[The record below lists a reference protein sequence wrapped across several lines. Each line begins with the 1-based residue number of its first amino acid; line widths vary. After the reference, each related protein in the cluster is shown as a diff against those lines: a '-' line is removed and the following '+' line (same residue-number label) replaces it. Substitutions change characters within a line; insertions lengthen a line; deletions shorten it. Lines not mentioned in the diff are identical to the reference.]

1 MASIL
6 ETETS
11 NLGYNGI
18 KTEISRHS
26 RNVNKGL
33 QTNSDDSKKEIK
45 NNTLSSLAN
54 IKIKQIRLPKILTQ
68 STDVNYNKKI
78 IRLKK
83 NFLKKEEE
91 ESKDKFLITGLENK
105 GIDTNEF
112 KENDNKIKRK
122 DSTLFEVAELLLNAN
137 EIKKKDKSKS
147 KQKLNISLKEEND
160 FFNRMSIRKK
170 PKNIEK
176 IETQRE
182 KRLTHSLQYLKKM
195 SNCYLD
201 YQKKNLRKDFKNSSR
216 KLDKIGNQIHNIFD
230 VMREET
236 DTQFQELLKKDGI
249 EFY

>member
-91 ESKDKFLITGLENK
+91 ESKD
-105 GIDTNEF
+105 
-112 KENDNKIKRK
+112 
-122 DSTLFEVAELLLNAN
+122 
-137 EIKKKDKSKS
+137 
-147 KQKLNISLKEEND
+147 
-160 FFNRMSIRKK
+160 
-170 PKNIEK
+170 
-176 IETQRE
+176 
-182 KRLTHSLQYLKKM
+182 
-195 SNCYLD
+195 
-201 YQKKNLRKDFKNSSR
+201 
-216 KLDKIGNQIHNIFD
+216 
-230 VMREET
+230 
-236 DTQFQELLKKDGI
+236 
-249 EFY
+249 